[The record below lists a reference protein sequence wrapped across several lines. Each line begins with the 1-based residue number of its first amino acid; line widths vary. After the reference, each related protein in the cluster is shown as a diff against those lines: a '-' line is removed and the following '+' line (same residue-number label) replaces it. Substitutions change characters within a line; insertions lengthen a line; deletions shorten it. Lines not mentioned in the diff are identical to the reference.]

1 MFLIVIQKEM
11 KDHIFISLLVYKALV
26 NNKLLANPQ
35 GYR

>member
-11 KDHIFISLLVYKALV
+11 KDHIFISLLVYEALV
-26 NNKLLANPQ
+26 NNKLFAKPQ